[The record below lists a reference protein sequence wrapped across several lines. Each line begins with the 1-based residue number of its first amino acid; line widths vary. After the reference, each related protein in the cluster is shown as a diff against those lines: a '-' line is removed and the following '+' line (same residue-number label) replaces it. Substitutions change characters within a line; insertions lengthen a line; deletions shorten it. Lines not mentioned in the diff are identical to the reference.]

1 MAFFNELLE
10 TESTLSLVIICLFA
24 FVFWFLPAF
33 LAFFL
38 NRKYFKI
45 IALASIPAGLSF
57 IAWIGLLGWSL
68 SNHIKLPKK
77 VQAATNKMMSKLEK
91 PDNTPT

>member
-1 MAFFNELLE
+1 MDVLNDLFA
-10 TESTLSLVIICLFA
+10 TESTLSIIIICIAAFA
-24 FVFWFLPAF
+24 LWFLPAF

-45 IALASIPAGLSF
+45 ISLASIPAGFSF

-68 SNHIKLPKK
+68 SNHIKLPNKI
-77 VQAATNKMMSKLEK
+77 QQATNKMMSKLEK
-91 PDNTPT
+91 RNPPSA